1 MRIRNETIFTI
12 AKITTD
18 FNSLILFF
26 ISINMYIGK
35 NIKLTTE
42 NVKGSP
48 KQAFIKSGEQR
59 IGSFLLWGDNPG
71 SIKLNPAGK
80 FWLHN
85 LIEGGE

>member
-1 MRIRNETIFTI
+1 MERTGLQIEV
-12 AKITTD
+12 
-18 FNSLILFF
+18 
-26 ISINMYIGK
+26 GK
-35 NIKLTTE
+35 RLE

-59 IGSFLLWGDNPG
+59 IGSFLLWGDIPG
-71 SIKLNPAGK
+71 SIRLNPAGK